1 MYNAYNLQSCNI
13 TVWLLFKTFIKNK
26 NDVPEEVQVLVDNVA
41 AQMVQLHEKTSLKSL
56 ERKRF
61 RGKMIHNS
69 EDFSN

>member
-1 MYNAYNLQSCNI
+1 M
-13 TVWLLFKTFIKNK
+13 NK

-41 AQMVQLHEKTSLKSL
+41 AQMVQLHEKTSLMSL